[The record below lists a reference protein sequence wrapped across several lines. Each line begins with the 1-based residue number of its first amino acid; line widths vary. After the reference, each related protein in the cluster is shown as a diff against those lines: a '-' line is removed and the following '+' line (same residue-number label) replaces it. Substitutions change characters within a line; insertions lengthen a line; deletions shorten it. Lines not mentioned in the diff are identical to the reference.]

1 MGWFGVCLAIVLP
14 WLAGVV
20 ALKQA
25 WRGNATGTWP
35 LVLGYG
41 YLLGLFA
48 AALMLYLTA
57 PLGLRAGAWLTML
70 VFVGAIWLGLWRIRR
85 SPLAGAVRQSPPL
98 PRWQSVVVVLLLCW
112 LAVRVIGLA
121 LEVWWQPLFPWDAW
135 TTWSVRARLWSET
148 GQLLPF
154 VSAADW
160 LNDTS
165 GQAHTLNAWT
175 YPKAVSLF
183 ALWPTLVYGEWNETA
198 ANLPWLGCFIAL
210 GLGFYGQA
218 RTWGATPLTSTVFL
232 WLLLSLPLLNAHVA
246 LAGYADLWLAAT
258 FGLSAIACVQWSRTG
273 DRRQG
278 VLALVLALC
287 CPFIKLEGTV
297 WIVLLIAA
305 LLAARLSGRWPIL
318 LLGAAIGSVI
328 LVIITGGATF
338 MLPGFGRFELTASLI
353 QVPLIGR
360 FELGFHDSWR
370 PMLNTLFIDGNWHL
384 FAYALMAASFYG
396 MFRVFGAKDV
406 GWLRAE
412 LTLVLGSLLM
422 LFVLFFFT
430 DAYRWAVQ
438 STSSARLM
446 LHFMPL
452 YVFYLLS
459 LWAWP
464 RSSSVLET
472 RSAEIGSNI
481 PR

>member
-1 MGWFGVCLAIVLP
+1 MGWFGVFLAIVLP

-25 WRGNATGTWP
+25 WRDNAPGTWP

-48 AALMLYLTA
+48 AVLLLYLTA
-57 PLGLRAGAWLTML
+57 PLGLRVASWLTML
-70 VFVGAIWLGLWRIRR
+70 LLAGAIWLGLWRIVR
-85 SPLAGAVRQSPPL
+85 SPVAAEVSQVPPL
-98 PRWQSVVVVLLLCW
+98 PRWQRVIMVLLLCW

-135 TTWSVRARLWSET
+135 TTWAMRARLWSET

-160 LNDTS
+160 LGDAAGHAQTI
-165 GQAHTLNAWT
+165 GAWN
-175 YPKAVSLF
+175 YPKAVSLI

-218 RTWGATPLTSTVFL
+218 RVWGATPLISTVFL

-246 LAGYADLWLAAT
+246 LAGYADLWLATT
-258 FGLSAIACVQWSRTG
+258 FGLSAIAGVQWLRQG

-278 VLALVLALC
+278 LLALALALC
-287 CPFIKLEGTV
+287 CPFIKLEGAV
-297 WIVLLIAA
+297 WVGLLVAA
-305 LLAARLSGRWPIL
+305 LLAARSSGRWSIL
-318 LLGAAIGSVI
+318 LLGAAVGSLM
-328 LVIITGGATF
+328 LVIMSGGVTF
-338 MLPGFGRFELTASLI
+338 VLPGLGRFEFTASLI
-353 QVPLIGR
+353 QIPLIGR

-370 PMLNTLFIDGNWHL
+370 PVLTTLFIHGNWHL
-384 FAYALMAASFYG
+384 FAYALMAASLYG
-396 MFRVFGAKDV
+396 LFRVFGARDV

-412 LTLVLGSLLM
+412 LALVFGSLLM
-422 LFVLFFFT
+422 LFFLFFFT

-438 STSSARLM
+438 STSTARLM
-446 LHFMPL
+446 LHFMPV
-452 YVFYLLS
+452 YAFYMLS

-464 RSSSVLET
+464 SSSSVLET
-472 RSAEIGSNI
+472 PPAGIGSTI
-481 PR
+481 SR